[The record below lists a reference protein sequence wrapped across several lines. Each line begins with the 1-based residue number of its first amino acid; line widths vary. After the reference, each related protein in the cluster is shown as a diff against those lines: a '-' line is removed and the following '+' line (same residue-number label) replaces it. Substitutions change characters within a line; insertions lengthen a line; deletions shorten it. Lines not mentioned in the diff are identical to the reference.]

1 MLGMPTSQV
10 RPRKLPGSAELSSKS
25 SCLEILVLLKKGII
39 YRDLWAHKPDLVYN
53 RILPGR
59 SFTARVYSKVD
70 DFLPI
75 SPPIFTTSP
84 SILISHLLYLLHTSP
99 TSHPLLLP
107 LFLYNLT
114 RRMIHRRLL
123 LTSLPPHWR
132 VRHHPT
138 RQSHFHMTMK
148 PLPRS
153 RNRVIKFF
161 FTCLV
166 HVIIIP
172 VGDFMRLTAEL
183 DPVVA
188 AAVAGVVSRWKSL
201 EKGSGDCDGLGYL
214 DDFPQGCFQILRSR
228 SRVRWHCR
236 CGSLRIRFSWASRW
250 KAWLGSR

>member
-1 MLGMPTSQV
+1 MLTPSGRPTNLILCTSESFQEDHSQ
-10 RPRKLPGSAELSSKS
+10 PGSIPKS
-25 SCLEILVLLKKGII
+25 TTCFQFSPNLH
-39 YRDLWAHKPDLVYN
+39 HKPLHPH
-53 RILPGR
+53 LP
-59 SFTARVYSKVD
+59 SSLPTA
-70 DFLPI
+70 
-75 SPPIFTTSP
+75 
-84 SILISHLLYLLHTSP
+84 HT
-99 TSHPLLLP
+99 LLL
-107 LFLYNLT
+107 FLHLHDPPT

-132 VRHHPT
+132 VPHHPT